1 MISLPVEVELRGY
14 SHLQNFSNIEKDS
27 DKSIEITEDY
37 LNETEDK
44 IQGNVLMGESH
55 KFDQNAK
62 QKKVTKL

>member
-27 DKSIEITEDY
+27 ERSIEVTEDY

-44 IQGNVLMGESH
+44 IQGNILMRESN

-62 QKKVTKL
+62 RK